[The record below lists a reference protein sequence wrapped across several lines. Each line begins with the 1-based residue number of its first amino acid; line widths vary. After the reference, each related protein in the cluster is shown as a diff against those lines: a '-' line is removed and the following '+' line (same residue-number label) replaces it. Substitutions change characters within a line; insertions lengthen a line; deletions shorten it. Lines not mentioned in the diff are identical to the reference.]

1 MNNQELIL
9 VLQEAYKDKIIR
21 SKLENAT
28 DINEIITIL
37 QTEKNYVCS
46 AEDLKKAIVSTNT
59 FELTETQLNQVSGG
73 KYIIDDIAFG
83 FADWLGKKVG
93 NLFK

>member
-9 VLQEAYKDKIIR
+9 VLQEAYEDKNLR

-37 QTEKNYVCS
+37 KTEKKLY
-46 AEDLKKAIVSTNT
+46 LYT
-59 FELTETQLNQVSGG
+59 
-73 KYIIDDIAFG
+73 
-83 FADWLGKKVG
+83 
-93 NLFK
+93 

>member
-1 MNNQELIL
+1 MNNQKLIL
-9 VLQEAYKDKIIR
+9 VLQEAYEDKKLR

-37 QTEKNYVCS
+37 KIEKNFICTP
-46 AEDLKKAIVSTNT
+46 ENLKKTIVSIDNI
-59 FELTETQLNQVSGG
+59 ELTEAQLNQVSGG

-83 FADWLGKKVG
+83 FAKWLGQKVG
-93 NLFK
+93 KLFK

>member
-9 VLQEAYKDKIIR
+9 VLQEAYEDKNLR

-37 QTEKNYVCS
+37 KKEKNYICTP
-46 AEDLKKAIVSTNT
+46 ENLKEAIVSINNI
-59 FELTETQLNQVSGG
+59 ELTETQLNQISGG
-73 KYIIDDIAFG
+73 KYIIDDLAMF
-83 FADWLGKKVG
+83 FSKWLGQKVG
-93 NLFK
+93 GLFK